1 MDTDDSK
8 PWNVSWEESHEAPYM
23 HKGIKW
29 VSFDNQESIRIKTN
43 YAYQHNLAGVM
54 TWSID
59 TDDFKGK
66 LELSFNF
73 RWGNYSFISFQVNVV
88 VPLSHY

>member
-66 LELSFNF
+66 QCNALKRPKLILNSYF
-73 RWGNYSFISFQVNVV
+73 R
-88 VPLSHY
+88 